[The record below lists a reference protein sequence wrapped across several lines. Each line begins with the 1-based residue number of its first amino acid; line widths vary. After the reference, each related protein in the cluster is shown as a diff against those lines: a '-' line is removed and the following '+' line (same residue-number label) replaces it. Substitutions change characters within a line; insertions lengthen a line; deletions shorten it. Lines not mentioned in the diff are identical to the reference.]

1 MGSDAMVTIMYLVL
15 SGTMVVMIAMVDML
29 LRKQSIYLE
38 LMGVFSKNENMNI
51 MLYLFFWVLGLLWG
65 AVVDYR
71 FRKAKRGS

>member
-1 MGSDAMVTIMYLVL
+1 MVTIMYLVL